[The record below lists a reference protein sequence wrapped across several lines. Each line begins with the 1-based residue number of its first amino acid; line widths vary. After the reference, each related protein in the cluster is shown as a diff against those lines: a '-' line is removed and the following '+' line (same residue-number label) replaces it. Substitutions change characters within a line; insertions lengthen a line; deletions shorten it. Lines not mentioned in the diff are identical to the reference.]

1 MALQISFTEPL
12 TEGGT
17 AHPASYWRIGF
28 CALDVNGKSGR
39 LLFSGFDS
47 AALAGEGAGVIG
59 QKDYTLPPDALKDIM
74 AIMKTG
80 KTAAGTATTLYAWA
94 YAYAKA
100 AQDVDTSQKD
110 AQGNPV
116 MASFF
121 AGAQDV

>member
-1 MALQISFTEPL
+1 MALQMSYTEPL
-12 TEGGT
+12 SAGGT
-17 AHPASYWRIGF
+17 AHPAAYFKIGF
-28 CALDVNGKSGR
+28 CALDVNSKSGR

-59 QKDYTLPPDALKDIM
+59 QKDYTLPPAALVDVM

-80 KTAAGTATTLYAWA
+80 KAAAGAATTLYAWA

-100 AQDVDTSQKD
+100 AQDVDTGTKD
-110 AQGNPV
+110 ANGNPV